1 MEKNRHGAVSIGTL
15 TSQLLYEIQ
24 GPLYFNS
31 DVTASLEDLV
41 FEQVGEKEIHVSGVR
56 GLPPPPTTK
65 VGVTAKGGYQAEFH
79 FYITG
84 LDLEE
89 KAAMMEAQVRELM
102 GENVTKFSCLKF
114 QIAGGIPD
122 NPRSQEAATV
132 DFRVFAQTSD
142 PDLLSGDLDRSD
154 RGSFASYCIE
164 NLSQGYPGGTMG
176 VDMRT
181 AVGRPFFEYWVC
193 LMPQH
198 WVKETANLPDGT
210 VINIPTPTLTKEYPR
225 EQISGDTIQPVD
237 LATYGPTTRAPLGYV
252 VLGRSGDKSSNANL
266 GLFVRHDDEWDWLRS
281 IMSVAKL
288 RELLDKDDEGRQIDR
303 FEIPKLRAVHFLLK
317 DHLDR

>member
-154 RGSFASYCIE
+154 RGSGI
-164 NLSQGYPGGTMG
+164 
-176 VDMRT
+176 
-181 AVGRPFFEYWVC
+181 
-193 LMPQH
+193 
-198 WVKETANLPDGT
+198 
-210 VINIPTPTLTKEYPR
+210 
-225 EQISGDTIQPVD
+225 
-237 LATYGPTTRAPLGYV
+237 
-252 VLGRSGDKSSNANL
+252 
-266 GLFVRHDDEWDWLRS
+266 LR
-281 IMSVAKL
+281 
-288 RELLDKDDEGRQIDR
+288 
-303 FEIPKLRAVHFLLK
+303 
-317 DHLDR
+317 